1 MKRLGLFIFCTM
13 MTLGSVGQTERNGL
27 HGEVKDSLCVAD
39 SSVVVFLPMV
49 EKHPMLFT
57 SWSPLSFGGTFWDIH
72 EGLNAQ
78 VDAGVTVGWG
88 KHNPFRGGS
97 FFTDVSLLYAKPLT
111 DCWTVAVGGTL
122 SRFRFFDNYVTTA
135 SVQALANYQFN
146 EHLSGTVYGMYHH
159 PLNSDKGF
167 RPSPLFY
174 QHCATVGA
182 ELNYRFNNNVTLG
195 IGFHETF
202 YGDPPARPG
211 MYQKKK

>member
-1 MKRLGLFIFCTM
+1 M
-13 MTLGSVGQTERNGL
+13 
-27 HGEVKDSLCVAD
+27 
-39 SSVVVFLPMV
+39 
-49 EKHPMLFT
+49 
-57 SWSPLSFGGTFWDIH
+57 
-72 EGLNAQ
+72 
-78 VDAGVTVGWG
+78 GWG

-111 DCWTVAVGGTL
+111 DRWTVAVGGTL
-122 SRFRFFDNYVTTA
+122 SRFRFFDNYIVTA

-159 PLNSDKGF
+159 PLNSGKGF

-174 QHCATVGA
+174 QQCATVGA

-202 YGDPPARPG
+202 YGARSG